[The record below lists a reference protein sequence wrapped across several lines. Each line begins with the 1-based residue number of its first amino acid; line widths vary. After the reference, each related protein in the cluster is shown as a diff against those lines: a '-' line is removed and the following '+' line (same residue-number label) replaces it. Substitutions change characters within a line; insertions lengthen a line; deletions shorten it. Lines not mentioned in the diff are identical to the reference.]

1 MLQLQ
6 PIGILGLVAVAACWS
21 LAVVLYRVGS
31 PGTVARKLFILLV
44 VEGFVLVTAGFPEF
58 ASGLEWSFW
67 NSFYESHP
75 TLGFFSGLIHHLSDV
90 VMLSLYPPFLALA
103 LDTKLTRPFADKRVR
118 IGLVIGS
125 FVLVLPVIISPS
137 PINITLLYSTVTLL
151 FIYALVASI
160 HAWRT
165 AKSGLAR
172 KRAGIFALAFG
183 LRDLGWSLSYGIAA
197 WLMWTEQELTGIPD
211 LGLLGKLVY
220 ALGTLFA
227 VPLIAYGILRA
238 HLFDIDLRVRWTIK
252 QSTLAASV
260 VAIMFVLSEGA
271 ERLLSSELGNVGG
284 LMVAAV
290 LVVFVFTPLQRFAE
304 GVATVAMPNTQN
316 TPEYASFRKMQ
327 VYEEA
332 VSEAHYEGGI
342 SEKERSLLIRLRDSL
357 GISASDADAI
367 EGELTKLQPGIA

>member
-6 PIGILGLVAVAACWS
+6 PIGILGLVAIAACWG

-31 PGTVARKLFILLV
+31 AGTVARKLFILLV

-75 TLGFFSGLIHHLSDV
+75 TLGFLSGLIHHLSDV

-125 FVLVLPVIISPS
+125 FVLVLPVIVSPS
-137 PINITLLYSTVTLL
+137 LINITLLYSTVTLL

-197 WLMWTEQELTGIPD
+197 WVMWTQPEATGFSDIAM
-211 LGLLGKLVY
+211 LGKLVY
-220 ALGTLFA
+220 ALGTLLA

-252 QSTLAASV
+252 QSTFAATI

-271 ERLLSSELGNVGG
+271 ERLLSSELGNFGG

-304 GVATVAMPNTQN
+304 RVASAAMPNTTN
-316 TPEYASFRKMQ
+316 TPEYTTFRKMQ

-342 SEKERSLLIRLRDSL
+342 SEKERALLIRLRDSL
-357 GISASDADAI
+357 GISVTDADAI
-367 EGELTKLQPGIA
+367 EAELKKGLPSLG